1 MHRLTRISISIA
13 LIAATGLT
21 GCLFSPEKAKPD
33 PDPPPEP
40 AVYHERTSPDSV
52 LMNLEIAHLF
62 KDIDGYADQIDDA
75 YEFIPSQEDIN
86 TGEITFESLNQEQD
100 YLSTENMFD
109 VVFGIEIRLDQS
121 PVYPSDREDF
131 PEDEGYMMI
140 QVPSA
145 YLAVETPDAE
155 GGEPVTYLVQ
165 GDPALFIFKPDTTVA
180 PTTWQIVYQ
189 EDQHQ

>member
-140 QVPSA
+140 QIPSA
-145 YLAVETPDAE
+145 YLAVETPDPE
-155 GGEPVTYLVQ
+155 GGEPITYLVQ
-165 GDPALFIFKPDTTVA
+165 GDPALFIFKPDTTVD